1 MNLKLGWADRPFQR
15 LVILRLE
22 NFMGYYTRYELSV
35 INGDNNLITEL
46 REFSEDANYA
56 INDNGESEDSC
67 KWYKCQ
73 EDLKKFSSMHPS
85 TLFKLSGEGEE
96 SGDIWNAYFKD
107 GKMQMCKAKI
117 VFDEFNAELLK

>member
-1 MNLKLGWADRPFQR
+1 
-15 LVILRLE
+15 
-22 NFMGYYTRYELSV
+22 MGYYRRYELSV
-35 INGDNNLITEL
+35 IDGDNNLITEL

-67 KWYKCQ
+67 KWYKYQ
-73 EDLKKFSSMHPS
+73 EDLKKFSSMHPI